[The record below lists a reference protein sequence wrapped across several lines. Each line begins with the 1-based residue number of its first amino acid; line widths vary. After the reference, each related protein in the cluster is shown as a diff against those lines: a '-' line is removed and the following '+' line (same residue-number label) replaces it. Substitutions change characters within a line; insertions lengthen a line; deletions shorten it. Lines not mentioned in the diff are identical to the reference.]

1 MGVYLPCK
9 GCCQSP
15 RQCDL
20 TEVTPIKCRSL
31 NTNYRGVASPRALG
45 PWVIDLIPLF
55 AYLTKLNRT
64 TVCHV
69 LDKIFPVPRLTRVQV
84 LNLMPS
90 SLQIF
95 TQSAAESPSASLL
108 PILYSRCR
116 QYNIHGKDPL
126 FYIRSALHIS

>member
-1 MGVYLPCK
+1 MVPTIMPEASNFIPNNIIYYRFLMVNATLT
-9 GCCQSP
+9 CQ
-15 RQCDL
+15 
-20 TEVTPIKCRSL
+20 
-31 NTNYRGVASPRALG
+31 A
-45 PWVIDLIPLF
+45 
-55 AYLTKLNRT
+55 
-64 TVCHV
+64 
-69 LDKIFPVPRLTRVQV
+69 PVPRFTRVQV